1 MFWKL
6 PQARKTTPGKTT
18 YRPDSGL
25 LVKSVNAH
33 SALKASEKKRKRARQ
48 AQDHPQMELFI

>member
-6 PQARKTTPGKTT
+6 PQARKTTPKKST

-25 LVKSVNAH
+25 LVKSVNTH
-33 SALKASEKKRKRARQ
+33 SALKASAKKRKRMQQSR
-48 AQDHPQMELFI
+48 DHPQMELFI